1 MSVSRRLFLSS
12 VLGFA
17 FLGQRAFAQEKSPL
31 SEILSGI
38 SDRAMR
44 DFVERHDKDGRWDGK
59 YYYDRRN
66 NKRYTKDEWRKEL
79 EWRFKEEKAGR
90 DWHQER
96 YGKPRR
102 DRDDDRD
109 RDPRARDE
117 KKRKPRKPPKP
128 DKAKKPP
135 RPPKDK
141 RPKPRKD

>member
-44 DFVERHDKDGRWDGK
+44 DFVERHDKDGHWDGK

-102 DRDDDRD
+102 GRDNGITALAMRKSAN
-109 RDPRARDE
+109 RVSHPNPTRLKSRLVLPRTKGLNRE
-117 KKRKPRKPPKP
+117 KIN
-128 DKAKKPP
+128 
-135 RPPKDK
+135 
-141 RPKPRKD
+141 

>member
-12 VLGFA
+12 VFGFA

-59 YYYDRRN
+59 YYYDRQN

-79 EWRFKEEKAGR
+79 EWRYKEEKAGR
-90 DWHQER
+90 DWRKER
-96 YGKPRR
+96 YGKGTREKDEDKKR
-102 DRDDDRD
+102 KD
-109 RDPRARDE
+109 RDE
-117 KKRKPRKPPKP
+117 KKRPPKP
-128 DKAKKPP
+128 NKDKKPP
-135 RPPKDK
+135 RPKKDH
-141 RPKPRKD
+141 RPDRREKDRR

>member
-12 VLGFA
+12 VFGFA

-59 YYYDRRN
+59 YYYDRQN

-90 DWHQER
+90 DWRQER

-102 DRDDDRD
+102 DKDDRD
-109 RDPRARDE
+109 RDHRDRDE